1 MTNKKLLTALM
12 AAALS
17 TTLMACGNDAA
28 NEANNTANEVVE
40 ETETE
45 VGETAEDAEEILET
59 EENAEVAEDVD
70 TEAES
75 DIYALE
81 FGYLP
86 ENFVENFKDEKK
98 DLRTVEYMA
107 EKNPASKIQ
116 IQISDNEE
124 RFGDLVTVPDDA
136 EDIEVGSDPAK
147 FWDDGSFRY
156 LVTSKASHHIYA
168 RSTLDKD
175 ETIKV
180 VEEIK

>member
-12 AAALS
+12 TVTLS
-17 TTLMACGNDAA
+17 TTLMACGNDANKEVENKNVTETLEEA
-28 NEANNTANEVVE
+28 ETVKEAVENDTKEASENEEVTEGV
-40 ETETE
+40 ETE
-45 VGETAEDAEEILET
+45 G
-59 EENAEVAEDVD
+59 
-70 TEAES
+70 ES
-75 DIYALE
+75 DIYALD

-86 ENFVENFKDEKK
+86 ESFVENFKDEKT
-98 DLRTVEYMA
+98 DLRTVEYIA
-107 EKNPASKIQ
+107 EKNPAQKIQ

-124 RFGDLVTVPDDA
+124 RFGELVTVPDDA
-136 EDIEVGSDPAK
+136 EDVTVGSDPAK

-156 LVTSKASHHIYA
+156 LVTTKGAHHIYA